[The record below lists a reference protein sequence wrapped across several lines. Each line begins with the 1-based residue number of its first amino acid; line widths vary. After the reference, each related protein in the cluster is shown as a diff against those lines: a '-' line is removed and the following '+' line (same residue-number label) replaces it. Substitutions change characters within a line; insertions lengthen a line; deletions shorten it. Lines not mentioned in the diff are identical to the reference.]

1 MWLRN
6 IALIASLSLQGLQR
20 TNTAQNTFFCNFQNN
35 HNTLRNI
42 FFPSQWKLWI
52 NSMLYPWPLPLP
64 LPQLP
69 SPFSSVAFR
78 RLTHFYSF
86 SFPNSFFLL
95 LFFFLRVLRR
105 VGGEVGCCYKGPSA
119 SEQLGEFTCMSVLCL
134 RCAWGRLI
142 TPTEETAA
150 LSHVICRVTEKL
162 QITCVVFVS
171 SHVLLQTY
179 KKESKQVCNELM
191 FQPSFHINLYFVP

>member
-52 NSMLYPWPLPLP
+52 NSMLYPWPPPLP

-86 SFPNSFFLL
+86 SFPNSFF
-95 LFFFLRVLRR
+95 FVVVFLSQGAQEGGRGGRVLLQGPVSKRTTRR
-105 VGGEVGCCYKGPSA
+105 VHLHVCSVSA
-119 SEQLGEFTCMSVLCL
+119 LCL
-134 RCAWGRLI
+134 RSINNPDRGNCC
-142 TPTEETAA
+142 T
-150 LSHVICRVTEKL
+150 VT
-162 QITCVVFVS
+162 C
-171 SHVLLQTY
+171 H
-179 KKESKQVCNELM
+179 M
-191 FQPSFHINLYFVP
+191 